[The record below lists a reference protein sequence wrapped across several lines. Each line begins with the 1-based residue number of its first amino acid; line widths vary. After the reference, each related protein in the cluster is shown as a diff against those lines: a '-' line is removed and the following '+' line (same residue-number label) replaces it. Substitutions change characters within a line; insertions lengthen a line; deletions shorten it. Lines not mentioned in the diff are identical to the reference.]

1 MVDAAEA
8 GGCASFAECARRRRG
23 ASLERS
29 GAPEVIAK
37 HPASDSI
44 SEPVTEAEVSPRAP
58 NATDATPSRRYI
70 TLLHR
75 VAGVNAALLIAAVVA
90 ATLVFGPRKLSSLA
104 VHAEVLAPVEDPVRG
119 RFGQRL
125 AAVNAASHWVL
136 HR

>member
-1 MVDAAEA
+1 MVDASEA

-119 RFGQRL
+119 RFG
-125 AAVNAASHWVL
+125 AATRRGECGIPSVL

>member
-1 MVDAAEA
+1 
-8 GGCASFAECARRRRG
+8 
-23 ASLERS
+23 
-29 GAPEVIAK
+29 VIAK

-119 RFGQRL
+119 RFG
-125 AAVNAASHWVL
+125 AATRRGECGIPSVL